1 MEDGTR
7 SGAQEQEHLF
17 QLNGK
22 FNELQENEGEEKET
36 RVNQP
41 PVSEPHT
48 KRPFLPFR
56 SWCAECA
63 AGRRDNP
70 PHRRV
75 PKDEYA
81 EPEILMDY
89 CLRKKSYSRSIYAW
103 VVERQGADLNAA
115 DVAQRGL
122 IELRSFGLRRR
133 VHIQTDSSEAS
144 RCWGHSNRICL
155 T

>member
-7 SGAQEQEHLF
+7 SGAQEQEYLF

-22 FNELQENEGEEKET
+22 FNELQENEGEEEET

-48 KRPFLPFR
+48 KRAFLPFR

-63 AGRRDNP
+63 ARRRDNP

-89 CLRKKSYSRSIYAW
+89 CFVRRDNETETVTIFKHGSSSDRAPISIPPMS
-103 VVERQGADLNAA
+103 LN
-115 DVAQRGL
+115 
-122 IELRSFGLRRR
+122 
-133 VHIQTDSSEAS
+133 EA
-144 RCWGHSNRICL
+144 
-155 T
+155 